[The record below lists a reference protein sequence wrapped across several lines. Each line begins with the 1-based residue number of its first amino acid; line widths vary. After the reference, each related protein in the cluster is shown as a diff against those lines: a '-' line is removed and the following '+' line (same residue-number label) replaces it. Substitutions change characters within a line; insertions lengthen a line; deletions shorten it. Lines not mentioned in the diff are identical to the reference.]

1 MVSCDTPRA
10 LRPYCPYHFKN
21 SVHISVTIY
30 DDRNT
35 DRVYFPAGL
44 FFSQMQT
51 YVSRS
56 KNFEQGSRRSS
67 SPLNALIVQLL
78 LAPERADCAQVS
90 PRTTFL
96 PKYTS
101 PIFAEV
107 LVLQLPGEL
116 PCRCRESPAGAEA
129 HRGVSHRTKPQ
140 AKPSAKPS
148 AKPALHS
155 DVQIEDYCHLTCTFW
170 KKESV
175 QNPFFSHLLRKKIFL
190 CPGPTRPP

>member
-1 MVSCDTPRA
+1 MAITY
-10 LRPYCPYHFKN
+10 LL
-21 SVHISVTIY
+21 
-30 DDRNT
+30 
-35 DRVYFPAGL
+35 AGL
-44 FFSQMQT
+44 FSQVHT

-56 KNFEQGSRRSS
+56 KKIEQGSRRDDE
-67 SPLNALIVQLL
+67 PLNALIVQLL

-140 AKPSAKPS
+140 AKP
-148 AKPALHS
+148 ALHS
-155 DVQIEDYCHLTCTFW
+155 DGQIEDHCHLTRTFW
-170 KKESV
+170 KNESFR
-175 QNPFFSHLLRKKIFL
+175 NPFFSHLLRKKFL
-190 CPGPTRPP
+190 CLVSCTPMEHSIPVLI

>member
-1 MVSCDTPRA
+1 MCS
-10 LRPYCPYHFKN
+10 
-21 SVHISVTIY
+21 
-30 DDRNT
+30 
-35 DRVYFPAGL
+35 
-44 FFSQMQT
+44 
-51 YVSRS
+51 
-56 KNFEQGSRRSS
+56 SS

-155 DVQIEDYCHLTCTFW
+155 DGQIEDHCHLTRAFW
-170 KKESV
+170 KNESFR
-175 QNPFFSHLLRKKIFL
+175 NPFFRTSCEKKISVPCVL
-190 CPGPTRPP
+190 YPHGTIHPSANLKLARGGPDVHLSRE

>member
-1 MVSCDTPRA
+1 MTFEA
-10 LRPYCPYHFKN
+10 ITYLL
-21 SVHISVTIY
+21 
-30 DDRNT
+30 
-35 DRVYFPAGL
+35 AGL
-44 FFSQMQT
+44 FFSQVQT
-51 YVSRS
+51 YVWRS
-56 KNFEQGSRRSS
+56 KKIEQGSRRDDE
-67 SPLNALIVQLL
+67 PLNALIVQLL

-155 DVQIEDYCHLTCTFW
+155 DGQIEDYCHLTRTFW
-170 KKESV
+170 KNESV
-175 QNPFFSHLLRKKIFL
+175 RNPFFSHLLRKKIFSA
-190 CPGPTRPP
+190 PRPDRPS

>member
-1 MVSCDTPRA
+1 MCS
-10 LRPYCPYHFKN
+10 
-21 SVHISVTIY
+21 
-30 DDRNT
+30 
-35 DRVYFPAGL
+35 
-44 FFSQMQT
+44 
-51 YVSRS
+51 
-56 KNFEQGSRRSS
+56 SS

-170 KKESV
+170 KNESV
-175 QNPFFSHLLRKKIFL
+175 WNPFFSHLLRFFFF
-190 CPGPTRPP
+190 CAQARPVHPNVHPNVHRNVHPRWTLRWTLGWTAGQ

>member
-1 MVSCDTPRA
+1 
-10 LRPYCPYHFKN
+10 
-21 SVHISVTIY
+21 
-30 DDRNT
+30 
-35 DRVYFPAGL
+35 
-44 FFSQMQT
+44 MQT

-56 KNFEQGSRRSS
+56 KNFEQGSRRDDE
-67 SPLNALIVQLL
+67 PLNALIVQLL

-170 KKESV
+170 KNESV
-175 QNPFFSHLLRKKIFL
+175 RNPFFSHLLRKKTFF
-190 CPGPTRPP
+190 CAQARPSILTSTLTSTVTSILDGRYGGR